1 MLIGVLSDTHDQL
14 IAIDKALEVFR
25 QRKVDFVIHG
35 GDLISP
41 FAAKRLKAGLTVPL
55 HIIYGNNDGE
65 REGLKKILP
74 QIQDGPMFIEA
85 AGRTIVVHHDPALIP
100 AEAVEKADIII
111 VGHTHGRQVEQKDG
125 RLFLNPGECC
135 GWLTGK
141 GSVALL
147 DPAAMK
153 VEIVELAL

>member
-1 MLIGVLSDTHDQL
+1 MLIGILSDTHDQL

-25 QRKVDFVIHG
+25 QRNVDFVIHG

-41 FAAKRLKAGLTVPL
+41 FAAKRLKAGVTVPL

-65 REGLKKILP
+65 RAGLKQILP

-85 AGRTIVVHHDPALIP
+85 GGKTIAVHHDPALLP
-100 AEAVEKADIII
+100 PEAVAKADIIV
-111 VGHTHGRQVEQKDG
+111 VGHTHDRKVEERDG
-125 RLFLNPGECC
+125 KLFLNPGECC

-141 GSVALL
+141 ATVALL
-147 DPAAMK
+147 DPVGK
-153 VEIVELAL
+153 KIEIVELML